1 MLRADP
7 GLRRLTAVVLG
18 IAAILALIA
27 MVLFQHWLSGIGDI
41 PGTDMLIL
49 RLRRMIGVALTASA
63 VCLALLAWY
72 AAHKASRIKVVAQWP
87 LPGTRVIR
95 DTPVRRGEA
104 ANRIRRLLNIVAVS
118 LLVLAFGMGTI
129 SWQMLN

>member
-7 GLRRLTAVVLG
+7 SLRRLTTVVLG

-27 MVLFQHWLSGIGDI
+27 VVLFQQWLTGIGDI
-41 PGTDMLIL
+41 PGTDLLIA

-72 AAHKASRIKVVAQWP
+72 AAHNASRIKVLEQWP

-118 LLVLAFGMGTI
+118 LLVLAFGMGAI